1 MVTHL
6 SLEQNSPGS
15 SPGRAVLALVCE
27 RLEFFSLIRKFEKVL
42 IWEKF
47 RRNIIDNKL
56 VVSGDK
62 ILLAVSGGADSM
74 VMASLFSML
83 TKILNIDL
91 VVVNFNHNLR
101 KESVKEA
108 KIVEKYISSL
118 NIECVLKKLN
128 TKEYANKNN
137 ISVETAGRQLRYLG
151 LEEVA
156 KKYKCNKIATAH
168 NMNDNAETVIMWLLR
183 GTGSEGLTGIPMMRK
198 IDKNLSIIRPLLPI
212 SRALIDDYAKK
223 KQIVFC
229 TDKTN
234 FKCDYTRNK
243 IRLNLIPQ
251 LKQINPSVVEHIY
264 NLSCIV
270 KEETN
275 YFKNKINSFISKYVK
290 FSKNKIAVNLK
301 AFYRQ
306 DKILQYKILKEILP
320 DKKRAVQI
328 NNIFVWLKDKK
339 SNKYVISKIWVAK
352 KYGQKLS
359 FVYVK

>member
-1 MVTHL
+1 M
-6 SLEQNSPGS
+6 
-15 SPGRAVLALVCE
+15 
-27 RLEFFSLIRKFEKVL
+27 L

-47 RRNIIDNKL
+47 KKNIIDNKL

-83 TKILNIDL
+83 TKILNIEL

-108 KIVEKYISSL
+108 KIVEEYISSL
-118 NIECVLKKLN
+118 NIKCVLKNLN
-128 TKEYANKNN
+128 TKEYAKKNN

-183 GTGSEGLTGIPMMRK
+183 GTGSEGLTGIPMIRK
-198 IDKNLSIIRPLLPI
+198 INKNLSVIRPLLPI
-212 SRALIDDYAKK
+212 SRDLIDDYAKK

-275 YFKNKINSFISKYVK
+275 YFKNKVNSFISKYVEI
-290 FSKNKIAVNLK
+290 SKNRIVINLK
-301 AFYRQ
+301 AFY
-306 DKILQYKILKEILP
+306 K
-320 DKKRAVQI
+320 
-328 NNIFVWLKDKK
+328 
-339 SNKYVISKIWVAK
+339 
-352 KYGQKLS
+352 
-359 FVYVK
+359 

>member
-1 MVTHL
+1 M
-6 SLEQNSPGS
+6 
-15 SPGRAVLALVCE
+15 
-27 RLEFFSLIRKFEKVL
+27 L

-47 RRNIIDNKL
+47 RKNIFDNKL

-62 ILLAVSGGADSM
+62 VLLAVSGGADSM

-91 VVVNFNHNLR
+91 IVVNFNHNLR
-101 KESVKEA
+101 KESEKEA
-108 KIVEKYISSL
+108 KIVEKFIKSL
-118 NIECVLKKLN
+118 NIECILKILN
-128 TKEYANKNN
+128 TKRYAKQQD
-137 ISVETAGRQLRYLG
+137 ISIETAGRQLRYLE
-151 LEEVA
+151 LENIA

-183 GTGSEGLTGIPMMRK
+183 GTGTDGLTGIPMIRK
-198 IDKNLSIIRPLLPI
+198 INKNLSVIRPLLPI
-212 SRALIDDYAKK
+212 SRYLIDDYAAKK
-223 KQIVFC
+223 EIVFC

-251 LKQINPSVVEHIY
+251 LKQINPSVIEHIY

-270 KEETN
+270 KDETD
-275 YFKNKINSFISKYVK
+275 YFKNKINLFISKYVNI
-290 FSKNKIAVNLK
+290 SKKKIILNLR

-306 DKILQYKILKEILP
+306 ENILQYKILKEILP

-328 NNIFVWLKDKK
+328 NNIFVWLKDKESK
-339 SNKYVISKIWVAK
+339 KYVISKIWIAK
-352 KYGQKLS
+352 KFGQKLY
-359 FVYVK
+359 FVSK